1 MSSSELPHPVSARDA
16 SPGAR
21 LGVDRALISRVVY
34 GFYDRIRADAHLG
47 PIFASRIAEERW
59 PVHLETMVEFWSS
72 VLLTTATYK
81 GRPVPA
87 HLNLPVEDAHFAHW
101 LNLFEE
107 VVDAHCTPQVAAL
120 FMDRAE
126 RIASSLRYAIAI
138 HNAPDD
144 RPVFPA
150 PLKRKAV

>member
-1 MSSSELPHPVSARDA
+1 MQPPDLPQPISARA
-16 SPGAR
+16 ISPGAQ
-21 LGVDRALISRVVY
+21 LGVDREMISRVVY
-34 GFYDRIRADAHLG
+34 GFYDRIRADDRLG
-47 PIFASRIAEERW
+47 PIFAARIAEDRW

-107 VVDAHCTPQVAAL
+107 VVDALCTKQVAAL

-126 RIASSLRYAIAI
+126 RIASSLRYAIAM
-138 HNAPDD
+138 HNAPDG

-150 PLKRKAV
+150 PLKREAV